1 MALVPKISLLLFK
14 LILAFAIFK
23 LLSTL
28 ILLKPQLIFGIAV
41 LVLLN
46 VKFLITLVLKV
57 PVPATV
63 WTVEPFKVKL
73 PAVVAPTETS
83 IVPLLVIFPATV
95 NVLPVVPLNTFT
107 KAPASTVKFPLTA
120 KEEGVVP

>member
-57 PVPATV
+57 PVPVTV

-83 IVPLLVIFPATV
+83 IVPL
-95 NVLPVVPLNTFT
+95 
-107 KAPASTVKFPLTA
+107 
-120 KEEGVVP
+120 